1 MNDIKLKVSM
11 INQLNVSM
19 DEPEVEVHDYL
30 DPASII
36 SNYSKNELAGIRCLL
51 INMPIR
57 EQAIPNNA
65 PLGLC
70 LIASNLIKHGAYVEI
85 LDMNSYRIH
94 DNNSKDR
101 GLQNGRVFNESE
113 ARETIEKYLSNDVF
127 EMVALSGLIT
137 TLKWQ
142 KLLTNMIREVSPK
155 SYLVSGGGLATEF
168 REELLNWIPELD
180 AIAHSEGDEIAL
192 KIARDAKKVYDS
204 RDKDVVLKDLI
215 APAQIVSKK
224 GREYVI
230 YEGGRP
236 KNLDDV
242 SNPAWHLLESDRF
255 GNNVLEKYIKIPVWG
270 NNAGN
275 SSAVDVTNDAL
286 QMKRSLNSVSSRGCP
301 FACKFCFRG
310 AQGERNYG
318 VRSAK
323 NIFSELT
330 QYKKKYDIDFLG
342 FVDDNF
348 AVSRKRIF
356 QMRDE
361 IGEWCESNNIFW
373 GTHARLDEAADI
385 KKVEEDGNIEFNSP
399 LRVTGMYESGCRYIG
414 FGAESASPRI
424 LERMGKGGFILTHG
438 VNNVFGHDVPVT
450 MMEGIKN
457 TVEAGINA
465 NCTWIMGYPSETL
478 EDLKASIA
486 FIKWQEFILAS
497 KYEKDSVEYNLAC
510 ASVNKNLFVATAY
523 PGTDMFKERTVQD
536 KLIKGFGIT
545 FINNTPVC
553 DSNLERYV
561 EQLNDA
567 TDLIYTDDGG
577 LLQYSDISDKMFLE
591 IRKRIENN
599 DIFSILDL

>member
-1 MNDIKLKVSM
+1 MNDIIK
-11 INQLNVSM
+11 LNVVTNDKSKTK
-19 DEPEVEVHDYL
+19 DYI
-30 DPASII
+30 DPGTII
-36 SNYSKNELAGIRCLL
+36 SNFSSNELSGLRCLL

-70 LIASNLIKHGAYVEI
+70 LIASNLIKYGAHVEI

-94 DNNSKDR
+94 DSDSIER
-101 GLQNGRVFNESE
+101 GLENGRVFNMSE
-113 ARETIEKYLSNDVF
+113 ARETLEKYLSDEIF
-127 EMVALSGLIT
+127 QMVALSGLIT

-142 KLLTNMIREVSPK
+142 KIVVDIIREISPK
-155 SYLVSGGGLATEF
+155 SFLISGGGLATEF

-192 KIARDAKKVYDS
+192 KIARDAKYIYES
-204 RDKDVVLKDLI
+204 RDNDKNINIEDIVL
-215 APAQIVSKK
+215 PAQVVSKN
-224 GREYVI
+224 GRKYTI

-236 KNLDDV
+236 KNLDNV
-242 SNPAWHLLESDRF
+242 SDPAWHLLESDRF
-255 GNNVLEKYIKIPVWG
+255 GNNILEKYIKIPVWG
-270 NNAGN
+270 NTAGN
-275 SSAVDVTNDAL
+275 SSAVDVTNKSL

-330 QYKKKYDIDFLG
+330 KYKQKYNIDFLG

-356 QMRDE
+356 EMQEE
-361 IGEWCESNNIFW
+361 IGEWCKNNNLFW

-385 KKVEEDGNIEFNSP
+385 KKVDEVSNVEFKSP
-399 LRVTGMYESGCRYIG
+399 LRVKGMYDSGCRYIG

-424 LERMGKGGFILTHG
+424 LDRMGKGGFILTHG
-438 VNNVFGHDVPVT
+438 VRNVFGYDVPVT

-497 KYEKDSVEYNLAC
+497 QYDKDSEAYQLAC
-510 ASVNKNLFVATAY
+510 ESVNKNLFVATAY
-523 PGTDMFKERTVQD
+523 PGTEMFKEKTVQE
-536 KLIKGFGIT
+536 KLSKGFGIT
-545 FINNTPVC
+545 FINNKPVC

-567 TDLIYTDDGG
+567 TDIIYTDDGG
-577 LLQYSDISDKMFLE
+577 LLQYSDISDQMFME
-591 IRKRIENN
+591 IRDRIENN

>member
-1 MNDIKLKVSM
+1 MNDIIK
-11 INQLNVSM
+11 LNVVTNDKSKTK
-19 DEPEVEVHDYL
+19 DYI
-30 DPASII
+30 DPGTII
-36 SNYSKNELAGIRCLL
+36 SNFSSNELSGLRCLL

-70 LIASNLIKHGAYVEI
+70 LIASNLIKYGAHVEI

-94 DNNSKDR
+94 DSDSIER
-101 GLQNGRVFNESE
+101 GLENGRVFNMSE
-113 ARETIEKYLSNDVF
+113 ARETLEKYLSDEIF
-127 EMVALSGLIT
+127 QMVALSGLIT

-142 KLLTNMIREVSPK
+142 KIVVDIIREISPK
-155 SYLVSGGGLATEF
+155 SFLISGGGLATEF

-192 KIARDAKKVYDS
+192 KIARDAKYIYES
-204 RDKDVVLKDLI
+204 RDNDKNINIEDIVL
-215 APAQIVSKK
+215 PAQVVSKN
-224 GREYVI
+224 GRKYTI

-236 KNLDDV
+236 KNLDNV
-242 SNPAWHLLESDRF
+242 SDPAWHLLESDRF
-255 GNNVLEKYIKIPVWG
+255 GNNILEKYIKIPVWG
-270 NNAGN
+270 NTAGN
-275 SSAVDVTNDAL
+275 SSAVDVTNKSL

-330 QYKKKYDIDFLG
+330 KYKQKYNIDFLG

-356 QMRDE
+356 EMQEE
-361 IGEWCESNNIFW
+361 IGEWCKNNNLFW

-385 KKVEEDGNIEFNSP
+385 KKVDEVSNVEFKSP
-399 LRVTGMYESGCRYIG
+399 LRVKGMYDSGCRYIG

-424 LERMGKGGFILTHG
+424 LDRMGKGGFILTHG
-438 VNNVFGHDVPVT
+438 VRNVFGYDVPVT

-486 FIKWQEFILAS
+486 FIKWQELILAS
-497 KYEKDSVEYNLAC
+497 KYEKDSEEYQLAC
-510 ASVNKNLFVATAY
+510 GSVNKNLFVATAY
-523 PGTDMFKERTVQD
+523 PGTEMFKEKTVQE
-536 KLIKGFGIT
+536 KLSKGFGIT
-545 FINNTPVC
+545 FINNKPVC

-567 TDLIYTDDGG
+567 TDIIYTDDGG
-577 LLQYSDISDKMFLE
+577 LLQYSDISDQMFME
-591 IRKRIENN
+591 IRDRIENN

>member
-1 MNDIKLKVSM
+1 VGDIKLKVSM
-11 INQLNVSM
+11 ADKLNVSM
-19 DEPEVEVHDYL
+19 GNHELKDHYYL
-30 DPASII
+30 DPASIV
-36 SNYSKNELAGIRCLL
+36 SNYSQNELTGVRCLL

-57 EQAIPNNA
+57 EQALPNNA

-94 DNNSKDR
+94 DNDSIDR
-101 GLQNGRVFNESE
+101 GLENGRVFNESE

-142 KLLTNMIREVSPK
+142 KIVVDMIRDISPK
-155 SYLVSGGGLATEF
+155 SYLISGGGLATEF
-168 REELLNWIPELD
+168 REELFNWIPELD

-192 KIARDAKKVYDS
+192 KIARDAKYVYDS
-204 RDKDVVLKDLI
+204 RDNIIRLDEIVG
-215 APAQIVSKK
+215 PARTLSKN
-224 GREYVI
+224 GREYAT

-242 SNPAWHLLESDRF
+242 SEPAWHLLENDRF
-255 GNNVLEKYIKIPVWG
+255 GNNILEKYIKIPVWG

-275 SSAVDVTNDAL
+275 SSAVDATDKSL

-318 VRSAK
+318 VRSAG
-323 NIFSELT
+323 NIFSELIK
-330 QYKKKYDIDFLG
+330 YKQKYDIDFLG

-356 QMRDE
+356 EMRDLM
-361 IGEWCESNNIFW
+361 GEWCEGNNLYW

-385 KKVEEDGNIEFNSP
+385 KKVEEGGGIVFNNP
-399 LRVTGMYESGCRYIG
+399 LRVKGMYDSGCRYIG
-414 FGAESASPRI
+414 FGAESASPRM
-424 LERMGKGGFILTHG
+424 LDRMGKGGFILTHG
-438 VNNVFGHDVPVT
+438 VKNVFGHDVPVT

-457 TVEAGINA
+457 TVESGINA

-478 EDLKASIA
+478 DDLKASVA

-497 KYEKDSVEYNLAC
+497 KYEKDSEEYRLAC

-523 PGTDMFKERTVQD
+523 PGTDMFKEKRVQE

-545 FINNTPVC
+545 FVNNTPVC

-567 TDLIYTDDGG
+567 TDIIYTDDGG
-577 LLQYSDISDKMFLE
+577 LLQYSDISDQMFME
-591 IRKRIENN
+591 IRDRIENN

>member
-1 MNDIKLKVSM
+1 MNDIIK
-11 INQLNVSM
+11 LNVVTNDKSKTK
-19 DEPEVEVHDYL
+19 DYI
-30 DPASII
+30 DPGTII
-36 SNYSKNELAGIRCLL
+36 SNFSSNELSGLRCLL

-70 LIASNLIKHGAYVEI
+70 LIASNLIKYGAHVEI

-94 DNNSKDR
+94 DSDSIER
-101 GLQNGRVFNESE
+101 GLENGRVFNMSE
-113 ARETIEKYLSNDVF
+113 ARETLEKYLSDEIF
-127 EMVALSGLIT
+127 QMVALSGLIT

-142 KLLTNMIREVSPK
+142 KIVVDIIRDISPK
-155 SYLVSGGGLATEF
+155 SFLISGGGLATEF

-192 KIARDAKKVYDS
+192 KIARDAKYIYES
-204 RDKDVVLKDLI
+204 RDNDKNINIEDIVL
-215 APAQIVSKK
+215 PAQVVSKN
-224 GREYVI
+224 GRKYTI

-236 KNLDDV
+236 KNLDNV
-242 SNPAWHLLESDRF
+242 SDPAWHLLESDRF
-255 GNNVLEKYIKIPVWG
+255 GNNILEKYIKIPVWG
-270 NNAGN
+270 NTAGN
-275 SSAVDVTNDAL
+275 SSAVDVTNKSL

-330 QYKKKYDIDFLG
+330 KYKQKYNIDFLG

-356 QMRDE
+356 EMQEE
-361 IGEWCESNNIFW
+361 IGEWCKNNNLFW

-385 KKVEEDGNIEFNSP
+385 KKVDEVSNVEFKSP
-399 LRVTGMYESGCRYIG
+399 LRVKGMYDSGCRYIG

-424 LERMGKGGFILTHG
+424 LDRMGKGGFILTHG
-438 VNNVFGHDVPVT
+438 VRNVFGYDVPVT

-486 FIKWQEFILAS
+486 FIKWQELILAS
-497 KYEKDSVEYNLAC
+497 KYEKDSEEYQLAC
-510 ASVNKNLFVATAY
+510 GSVNKNLFVATAY
-523 PGTDMFKERTVQD
+523 PGTEMFKEKTVQE
-536 KLIKGFGIT
+536 KLSKGFGIT
-545 FINNTPVC
+545 FINNKPVC

-567 TDLIYTDDGG
+567 TDIIYTDDGG
-577 LLQYSDISDKMFLE
+577 LLQYSDISDQMFME
-591 IRKRIENN
+591 IRDRIENN